1 MNSFLNGVLPKK
13 WELYKTSQFLIRVD
27 MKIYLAKY
35 RGFCSGVK
43 RSIRLAQK
51 AREEISGPINILN
64 EIVHNSS
71 VIEKLESQGLGRI
84 HELEDADEGTL
95 IISAHGV
102 PPEVITKAQAKG
114 LNVIDTTC
122 PLVKL
127 IHRTA
132 KSLISDGYEVVLFGD
147 SGHDEVKGIQGVD
160 PDNIHLLVSANDIN
174 RLPDFDGP
182 VAFISQSTQ
191 SYDDFLNAADM
202 MKKRFN
208 NCLVKNTICKATIR
222 RQEAVKQLAS
232 FVGLVVV
239 IGSSNS
245 ANSRRLFK
253 IAENMG
259 IKSYLFDKVQEFDPK
274 WLEGIENIGITA
286 GASTPEA
293 LVDEVLK
300 KIMEQAEERGIST
313 ELVEV

>member
-1 MNSFLNGVLPKK
+1 
-13 WELYKTSQFLIRVD
+13 

-35 RGFCSGVK
+35 RGFCNGVK

-51 AREEISGPINILN
+51 TREEISGTINILN

-71 VIEKLESQGLGRI
+71 VIERLESRGLGRI
-84 HELEDADEGTL
+84 RDLEDAKEGTL

-102 PPEVITKAQAKG
+102 PRQVIKKAQSLG

-132 KSLISDGYEVVLFGD
+132 KSLIDDGYVVVLFGD
-147 SGHDEVKGIQGVD
+147 SGHDEVRGIQGVD
-160 PDNIHLLVSANDIN
+160 PDNIHLLVSTNDID
-174 RLPDFDGP
+174 RLPDFDRP

-191 SYDDFLNAADM
+191 SYEDFINAADK

-208 NCLVKNTICKATIR
+208 SCLIKNTICKATIR
-222 RQEAVKQLAS
+222 RQEAMKQLAS
-232 FVGLVVV
+232 FVDLVFV

-245 ANSRRLFK
+245 ANSRRLVQ
-253 IAENMG
+253 IAEKLG
-259 IKSYLFDKVQEFDPK
+259 TKSHLIDKAEEFDPK

-286 GASTPEA
+286 GASTPET

-300 KIMEQAEERGIST
+300 KIMEQAESKGILAK
-313 ELVEV
+313 LVEV